1 MMRINNST
9 RQRRFWDRIAA
20 RYAARPLKNAAAY
33 EAMLSDIAGQLR
45 PHDRV
50 LELGCG
56 TGGTAIRLAP
66 RVALWTACDFSPAMI
81 GIAQAKPAERNLR
94 FVVADAGQALA
105 TGPCDVICAIN
116 MLHLVDDMP
125 AALAQIHAHLPQ
137 AGHLIIKIWCFADMT
152 WRVRTIFSALAVFG
166 LFPAIRK
173 LRHSDVLDALHLA
186 GFEVV
191 VAKVFGDYP
200 QNPYFVLRKAA
211 TPAR

>member
-1 MMRINNST
+1 MNNST

-20 RYAARPLKNAAAY
+20 RYAVRPLKNVAAY
-33 EAMLSDIAGQLR
+33 EAMLSDIALHLLPDDG
-45 PHDRV
+45 V

-66 RVALWTACDFSPAMI
+66 LVAHWTACDFSPAMI
-81 GIAQAKPAERNLR
+81 GIAQAKPAGNNLR

-105 TGPCDVICAIN
+105 TGPCDVVCAIN
-116 MLHLVDDMP
+116 VLHLVDDMP
-125 AALAQIHAHLPQ
+125 ATLAQIHAHLPQ
-137 AGHLIIKIWCFADMT
+137 SGHLIIKVWCFADVM
-152 WRVRTIFSALAVFG
+152 WRIRAIFSTLAVFG

-173 LRHSDVLDALHLA
+173 LRYSDVLDALHLA

-191 VAKVFGDYP
+191 VEKVFGDYP

-211 TPAR
+211 TPAG